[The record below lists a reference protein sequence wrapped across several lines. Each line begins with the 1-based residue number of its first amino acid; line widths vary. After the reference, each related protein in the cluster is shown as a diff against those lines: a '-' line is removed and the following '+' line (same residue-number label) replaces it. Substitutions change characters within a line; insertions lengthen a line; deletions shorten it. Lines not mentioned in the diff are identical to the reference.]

1 MAYPAKLLGDGEEI
15 VLDLHPHW
23 KRLAVPVLVLLV
35 IAAGYGF
42 LLAQVD
48 DGTIRLVVGVA
59 AVLLLLWRVG
69 TPFLRWR
76 STLFV
81 VTTRRVVV
89 RQGVLRRSGRDVP
102 MSRVND
108 VTFHHSLV
116 ERLLGC
122 GTLVVESAGERG
134 QVVLT
139 EVPRVEQV
147 QRTIYEL
154 CDRPLDTRGASS
166 PSTTFDGS

>member
-1 MAYPAKLLGDGEEI
+1 MAYPAKLLGEGETV

-23 KRLAVPVLVLLV
+23 KRLVVPLLVLLV
-35 IAAGYGF
+35 VAAGYGF
-42 LLAQVD
+42 LLAQVQ
-48 DGTIRLVVGVA
+48 DGTARLVVGGLA
-59 AVLLLLWRVG
+59 LLLLLWRVVV
-69 TPFLRWR
+69 PFLRWR
-76 STLFV
+76 TTLFV

-89 RQGVLRRSGRDVP
+89 RQGVLSRSGRDVP

-108 VTFHHSLV
+108 VTFSHSLL

-154 CDRPLDTRGASS
+154 SDRPGASS
-166 PSTTFDGS
+166 PSTTREES

>member
-1 MAYPAKLLGDGEEI
+1 MGYPARLLGEGEQV

-23 KRLAVPVLVLLV
+23 KRLVVPLLVLLV
-35 IAAGYGF
+35 VAAGYGF

-48 DGTIRLVVGVA
+48 DGRVRLGVGVLALLLVLWLVVV
-59 AVLLLLWRVG
+59 
-69 TPFLRWR
+69 PFLRWR
-76 STLFV
+76 TTLFV

-89 RQGVLRRSGRDVP
+89 REGVLSRSGRDVP
-102 MSRVND
+102 MTRVND
-108 VTFHHSLV
+108 VTFSHSLL

-154 CDRPLDTRGASS
+154 SDRLPGASS
-166 PSTTFDGS
+166 PSTTFEES